1 MILLVC
7 VSLLSLF
14 PWPSASLIPSHR
26 VQSQCLPTA
35 PRHLSAPTLSQ
46 QLEKHSPTSTKR
58 HSSVSVMAGR
68 TKESLIVVMEIKLET
83 SAVKFSCDGMSTT
96 LCCVLCGGDQIP
108 VGSLL
113 LSGEFEVSIRFVLS
127 WATTGCSLRSC
138 LSKKDTRLPH
148 QWRVLGK
155 DEYSSVLFVA
165 ALYSLTHTCV
175 HVCFCVR

>member
-14 PWPSASLIPSHR
+14 SWPSASLIPSYR

-35 PRHLSAPTLSQ
+35 PCHLSAPTLSQ

-83 SAVKFSCDGMSTT
+83 SAVKFPCNGMSTDF
-96 LCCVLCGGDQIP
+96 VLCVVWSRSDI
-108 VGSLL
+108 
-113 LSGEFEVSIRFVLS
+113 S
-127 WATTGCSLRSC
+127 WI
-138 LSKKDTRLPH
+138 
-148 QWRVLGK
+148 
-155 DEYSSVLFVA
+155 VA
-165 ALYSLTHTCV
+165 V
-175 HVCFCVR
+175 FR